1 MDSPPYLT
9 GKLLLALPGIGDPR
23 FERAAIAICAHD
35 EDGALGIGVGQ
46 LADNVGFHRLLEE
59 FDIEPGQAPDAPVHL
74 GGPVEPRRGFV
85 LHSSDWSGQGSL
97 DIAGR
102 WTLSGSIDV
111 LKAIAAGKGPTRWL
125 AALGYAG
132 WGAGQLDEEMT
143 RHGWFPADASDAILF
158 DVPAMTRWTR
168 AYAECGVDA
177 SLLAATAGQA

>member
-1 MDSPPYLT
+1 MEAPPYLT
-9 GKLLLALPGIGDPR
+9 GKLLLALPGIGDSR

-35 EDGALGIGVGQ
+35 ADGALGIGIGEIAEAVAFHKL
-46 LADNVGFHRLLEE
+46 LAE
-59 FDIEPGQAPDAPVHL
+59 FDIEPGATPDAPVHL

-97 DIAGR
+97 DVAGR

-111 LKAIAAGKGPTRWL
+111 LKAIAAGKGPSRWI

-143 RHGWFPADASDAILF
+143 RHGWFPADVSDAILF
-158 DVPAMTRWTR
+158 DMPAASRWKR
-168 AYAECGVDA
+168 AYAECGIDS
-177 SLLAATAGQA
+177 SLLAATVGQA